1 MVIVILLIIAFW
13 FMYNA
18 GAIPL
23 ALAVLMTVFGTLHC
37 VIRLV
42 SACVKAYK
50 EQQLKRA
57 PQKTGYNLLDRF
69 IKQGIYKIPFLCY
82 NIIGGKIL

>member
-13 FMYNA
+13 FLPL
-18 GAIPL
+18 PL
-23 ALAVLMTVFGTLHC
+23 ALQILMTVFGTLHC

-50 EQQLKRA
+50 EQQRKRA

-69 IKQGIYKIPFLCY
+69 IKQGIYKIPFLRY

>member
-13 FMYNA
+13 FLPL
-18 GAIPL
+18 PL
-23 ALAVLMTVFGTLHC
+23 ALKILMTVFGTLHC

-50 EQQLKRA
+50 EQQRKRA

-69 IKQGIYKIPFLCY
+69 IK
-82 NIIGGKIL
+82 